1 MRNADLRPST
11 RPGIGLLALAL
22 LAGGATAA
30 AADTIYLTN
39 GRVIHSATVRV
50 EGDRVEF
57 RQYGGWV
64 VIPRS
69 IVDRVEENER
79 GSPMAVRPGAA
90 TTGGEPAAGSEGE
103 EGAASGQEAQTSEE
117 GQEGQ
122 PSEEGQEAQASEE
135 GQEGQ
140 GEEDEAPPPEETRAY
155 WRNRLQPLFRQMDRI
170 EAELAR
176 YRPLA
181 ATSPDAAARV
191 EELENQL
198 GRVES
203 QVESIQTE
211 ARRLGVPAGWVR
223 R

>member
-1 MRNADLRPST
+1 MRSADFQASI
-11 RPGIGLLALAL
+11 RPGIGLVALAL
-22 LAGGATAA
+22 LAGGAMGAG
-30 AADTIYLTN
+30 ADTIHLKN

-69 IVDRVEENER
+69 IVDRIEENER
-79 GSPMAVRPGAA
+79 GSPVADRPGTA
-90 TTGGEPAAGSEGE
+90 TTGGEGPAGAGEQAAEGE
-103 EGAASGQEAQTSEE
+103 EGA

-122 PSEEGQEAQASEE
+122 ERQEGQEAEE
-135 GQEGQ
+135 GQAGEEGQ
-140 GEEDEAPPPEETRAY
+140 QDDEPPPEETRAY
-155 WRNRLQPLFRQMDRI
+155 WRNRLEPWFQQMDRL
-170 EAELAR
+170 EAELER

-191 EELENQL
+191 EDLEEQL

-203 QVESIQTE
+203 RVESIQTE
-211 ARRLGVPAGWVR
+211 ARRQGVPPGWVR